1 MPKQIREKEEKSI
14 LKKSIVKKTEA
25 LKTKENK
32 TNKSQAKNSLVK
44 VIVIIPT
51 YNEKDN
57 IKEIIKAV
65 LSQAKN
71 IDVLVVDDN
80 SPDKTADIVQEMMKK
95 MKRIHILKRKAKEGL
110 GPAYIAGFKEALRMG
125 YDYIIEMDA
134 DFSHDP
140 KMLPLFLSRME
151 NENIDLLIGSRY
163 CGNGI
168 SIINWPLRRLVLSY
182 YANIYARVVLS
193 SKIKDITGG
202 FKCFRASILKKM
214 RLENVLSKG
223 YSFQIEMNN
232 AFEKNGYKVEEE
244 SIVFSERRDG
254 KSKMSGNIIFEAF
267 SEVIKFRLKNQ
278 KKYFT

>member
-1 MPKQIREKEEKSI
+1 M
-14 LKKSIVKKTEA
+14 KKSIVKKTESAKKTTA

-44 VIVIIPT
+44 VLVIIPT

-57 IKEIIKAV
+57 IKKIIKAV

-80 SPDKTADIVQEMMKK
+80 SPDKTADIVQEMIKINK

-110 GPAYIAGFKEALRMG
+110 GPAYIAGFKEAFRMG
-125 YDYIIEMDA
+125 YDFIIEMDA

-140 KMLPLFLSRME
+140 EMLPRFLNRME

-168 SIINWPLRRLVLSY
+168 SIINWPLKRLILSY
-182 YANIYARVVLS
+182 YANVYARVVLS

-214 RLENVLSKG
+214 KLENVLSKG

-254 KSKMSGNIIFEAF
+254 KSKMSGNIILEAF
-267 SEVIKFRLKNQ
+267 LEVIKFRLKNQ